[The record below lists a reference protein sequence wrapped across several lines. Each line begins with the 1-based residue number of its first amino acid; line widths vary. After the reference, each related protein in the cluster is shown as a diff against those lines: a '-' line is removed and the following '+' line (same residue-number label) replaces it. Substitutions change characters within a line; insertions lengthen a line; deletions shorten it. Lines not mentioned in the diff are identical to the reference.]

1 MLDFVSKR
9 YWYIVF
15 SAILIIPGIISLL
28 IPPGLKPG
36 IEFTSGSLINIQFQ
50 GEVSESQLRDSL
62 GELGYGDV
70 IIQKTSDGSFL
81 IRTPVLQDQRDS
93 SGVPTGESE
102 RQSLENGLRES
113 FGPFEVLSFDSV
125 SPIVAGEIVRNA
137 ALAVVAASVA
147 ILLYIWWAFRQI
159 PNSLRYGTCA
169 IIALVHDTLVLLGMF
184 SIFGKVF
191 GTEVDSL
198 FITATLTVIGFSV
211 HDTIV
216 VFDRIREN
224 VQRNP
229 NRDFATNINN
239 SLIQT
244 LGRSVT
250 TNLTLLFTSVALL
263 LFGGDTIRNFVLA
276 LTIGVTAGTYSS
288 LFIAAQ
294 VLVIWEYGEL
304 GKVSGGLFGGRRAA
318 PVGER
323 S

>member
-81 IRTPVLQDQRDS
+81 IRTPVLQDQRDP

-229 NRDFATNINN
+229 NKDFATNINN

>member
-9 YWYIVF
+9 YWYIAF
-15 SAILIIPGIISLL
+15 SALILIPGIISLL

-50 GEVSESQLRDSL
+50 EEVTESQLRTTLRDLSY
-62 GELGYGDV
+62 EDV

-81 IRTPVLQDQRDS
+81 IRTPVLQDQRDQ
-93 SGVPTGESE
+93 SGVPLGDSE
-102 RQSLENGLRES
+102 RRRLENGLREA

-147 ILLYIWWAFRQI
+147 ILLFIWWAFRQV
-159 PNSLRYGTCA
+159 PNSLRFGTCA
-169 IIALVHDTLVLLGMF
+169 IVALVHDTLVVLGMF

-191 GTEVDSL
+191 GTEIDSL

-229 NRDFATNINN
+229 NRDYATNINN

-244 LGRSVT
+244 SGRSIA

-263 LFGGDTIRNFVLA
+263 LFGGVTIKTFVLA
-276 LTIGVTAGTYSS
+276 LTIGVSAGTYSS
-288 LFIAAQ
+288 IFIAPQ
-294 VLVIWEYGEL
+294 LLVIWEYGEL
-304 GKVSGGLFGGRRAA
+304 GRIFGGLFGGRKAA
-318 PVGER
+318 PAGER

>member
-50 GEVSESQLRDSL
+50 GEVGESQLRDSL

-81 IRTPVLQDQRDS
+81 IRTPVLQDQRDP